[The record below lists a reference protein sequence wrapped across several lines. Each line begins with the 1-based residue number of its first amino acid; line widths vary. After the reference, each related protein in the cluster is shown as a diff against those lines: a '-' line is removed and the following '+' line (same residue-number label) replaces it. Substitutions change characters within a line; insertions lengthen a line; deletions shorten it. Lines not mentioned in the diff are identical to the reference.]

1 MKVALC
7 LHGLVGSPSAKSYD
21 AETPLDGKKI
31 CAELAFKD
39 WKKYIIDENDV
50 DVGDFV
56 NELGF
61 KFQNDFYTLKTGIKP
76 SDKLITDD
84 FEKGMNTIKTMKHI
98 PKDFIYK
105 KK

>member
-7 LHGLVGSPSAKSYD
+7 LHGLVGSPSTKSYD

-50 DVGDFV
+50 DVIFH
-56 NELGF
+56 
-61 KFQNDFYTLKTGIKP
+61 T
-76 SDKLITDD
+76 
-84 FEKGMNTIKTMKHI
+84 
-98 PKDFIYK
+98 
-105 KK
+105 